1 MTSPTVASVGSESL
15 KALQGQMDWRVFRL
29 CTAEQP
35 SCLKALGLSEK
46 GRRTRLPV
54 GLMTIFSCWLK
65 LWVKEKTFGY
75 GMGVCYSEDR
85 EGRWQF
91 EVKARCDKH
100 HFYAVS
106 YSQTCLNP

>member
-15 KALQGQMDWRVFRL
+15 KALQGQIDWRVFHL
-29 CTAEQP
+29 CTAEQT

-65 LWVKEKTFGY
+65 LWVKETTFGY
-75 GMGVCYSEDR
+75 GWRFGSVSEA
-85 EGRWQF
+85 EG
-91 EVKARCDKH
+91 
-100 HFYAVS
+100 AVRS
-106 YSQTCLNP
+106 HSCFL